1 MNDGCLH
8 GDGRIVRVGIMM
20 GMMVEIVSK
29 FFVRMIVF
37 GGRKLVES
45 LFESGN
51 KGFIVSVSIVVDENM
66 SRLHHAFS

>member
-45 LFESGN
+45 LR
-51 KGFIVSVSIVVDENM
+51 KWK
-66 SRLHHAFS
+66 